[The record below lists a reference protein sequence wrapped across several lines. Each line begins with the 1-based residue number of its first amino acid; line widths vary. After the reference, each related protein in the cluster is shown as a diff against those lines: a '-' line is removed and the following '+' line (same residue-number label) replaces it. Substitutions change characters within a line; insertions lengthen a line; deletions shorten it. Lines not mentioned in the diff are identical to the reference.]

1 MKQTSAYHFEKI
13 TPHNQKDALA
23 VYRQNLDYF
32 ALTAE
37 VPSLASVAQDQAT
50 CPPQLDLEQKHFFLV
65 TFENRPMA
73 VVDLLTGYPE
83 DASGYLGLLLIAEHR
98 QGHGQK
104 ILAQLEDWLRDQ
116 GFQRLEL
123 GVLEHNVGAL
133 AFWTAQGFHPCGKS
147 SILLNQQSY
156 NVIKFAKNL
165 ADKKATSLWQ

>member
-23 VYRQNLDYF
+23 VYHQNLDYF

-37 VPSLASVAQDQAT
+37 IPSLASVAQDRAA
-50 CPPQLDLEQKHFFLV
+50 CHPQLAPKQKHFFLV
-65 TFENRPMA
+65 TFEKRPMA

-104 ILAQLEDWLRDQ
+104 ILAQLEDGLRDQ

-123 GVLEHNVGAL
+123 GVLEHNVEAL
-133 AFWTAQGFHPCGKS
+133 AFWKAQGFHPCGKS
-147 SILLNQQSY
+147 SVLLNQQSY
-156 NVIKFAKNL
+156 TVIKFAKTL
-165 ADKKATSLWQ
+165 ADKKTTSLWQ

>member
-1 MKQTSAYHFEKI
+1 MKHTAAYHFEKI

-37 VPSLASVAQDQAT
+37 IPSLASVAQDRAT
-50 CPPQLDLEQKHFFLV
+50 CPPQLDPEQKHFFLV
-65 TFENRPMA
+65 TFEKRPMA

-83 DASGYLGLLLIAEHR
+83 DTSGYLGLLLIAEHR

-104 ILAQLEDWLRDQ
+104 ILAQLEGWLRDQ

-123 GVLEHNVGAL
+123 GVLEHNTPAL

-147 SILLNQQSY
+147 SVLLNQQSY
-156 NVIKFAKNL
+156 TVIKFTKNL
-165 ADKKATSLWQ
+165 TDKKATSLWQ

>member
-23 VYRQNLDYF
+23 VYHQNLDYF

-37 VPSLASVAQDQAT
+37 IPSLASVAQDRAA
-50 CPPQLDLEQKHFFLV
+50 CPPQLDPEQKHFFLV
-65 TFENRPMA
+65 TFEKRPMA

-83 DASGYLGLLLIAEHR
+83 DISGYLGLLLIAEHR

-104 ILAQLEDWLRDQ
+104 ILAQLEDWLQDQ

-123 GVLEHNVGAL
+123 GVLAHNTPAL
-133 AFWTAQGFHPCGKS
+133 AFWTAQSFHPCGKS
-147 SILLNQQSY
+147 SVLLNQQSY
-156 NVIKFAKNL
+156 TVIKCAKNL
-165 ADKKATSLWQ
+165 ADKKATSLP

>member
-123 GVLEHNVGAL
+123 GVLAHNTPAL
-133 AFWTAQGFHPCGKS
+133 AFWTAQSFHPCGKS
-147 SILLNQQSY
+147 SVLLNQQSY
-156 NVIKFAKNL
+156 TVIKFAKNL
-165 ADKKATSLWQ
+165 ADKKTTSLWQ